1 MSFPEKYKILVIDDD
16 PALCQLISFTFSSQG
31 FQVYSAATGS
41 EGLRM
46 FYEQRPD
53 LIILDIMMPEMDGWT
68 VCTQIR
74 QLSNVPIIVLTSL
87 GSEQDIVRGLECGAV
102 DYVVKPFSP
111 RVLVARARANLR
123 QVFQAAIPPKTTIF
137 SDGYLTID
145 LVKRRVL
152 VKNEPVKLSATEYRL
167 LAYLVQNANQVLTTE
182 QILENVWGLEYRESS
197 DYVHVYISHLRRK
210 IEADPKQ
217 PRYILTEYGI
227 GYYFEK

>member
-1 MSFPEKYKILVIDDD
+1 MSFLENCKILVIDDD
-16 PALCQLISFTFSSQG
+16 PSLRQLITLTFVSQG
-31 FQVYSAATGS
+31 CQVLSAANGS
-41 EGLRM
+41 EGLRV

-53 LIILDIMMPEMDGWT
+53 LIILDIMMPELDGWT
-68 VCTQIR
+68 VCAQIR
-74 QLSNVPIIVLTSL
+74 QLSNVPIILLTSL
-87 GSEQDIVRGLECGAV
+87 GSEQDIIRGLEGGAV

-111 RVLVARARANLR
+111 KVLVARAKASLR
-123 QVFQAAIPPKTTIF
+123 QAYQTPTPPKLTTL
-137 SDGYLTID
+137 SDEYLTID
-145 LVKRRVL
+145 LVTCRVL

>member
-1 MSFPEKYKILVIDDD
+1 MTFLENCKILVIDDD
-16 PALCQLISFTFSSQG
+16 PALRQLITLTFVSQG
-31 FQVYSAATGS
+31 CQVLSAANGS

-53 LIILDIMMPEMDGWT
+53 LIILDIMMPEIDGWT
-68 VCTQIR
+68 VCAQIR
-74 QLSNVPIIVLTSL
+74 QLSNVPIIMLTSL
-87 GSEQDIVRGLECGAV
+87 GSEQDIVKGLEGGAV
-102 DYVVKPFSP
+102 DYVVKPFSSK
-111 RVLVARARANLR
+111 VLVARAKASLR
-123 QVFQAAIPPKTTIF
+123 QAYQTPTAPKVTTF

-182 QILENVWGLEYRESS
+182 QILENVWGLEYRESN